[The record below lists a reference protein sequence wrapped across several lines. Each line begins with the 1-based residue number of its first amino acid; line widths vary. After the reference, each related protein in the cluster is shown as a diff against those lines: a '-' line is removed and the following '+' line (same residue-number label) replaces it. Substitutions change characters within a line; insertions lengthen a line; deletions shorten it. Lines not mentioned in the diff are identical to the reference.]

1 MAKKIAI
8 FGDADE
14 SEIGSTFDVV
24 KEIATELAK
33 SGYTIINGGGPGIMK
48 AATLGAKEGGGKVEA
63 IVVDPKYQ
71 PKNFEGMDKESYD
84 MADDKYMAK
93 SFEERENVLI
103 DRADAYVVFK
113 GGTGTL
119 FELAS
124 VWQNA
129 KILASKKPIIIFGKD
144 WQEIIEMIRLNL
156 PITSDELKS
165 ISFADSIEEIKEI
178 LFQAGVVN

>member
-1 MAKKIAI
+1 MVKKIAI

-14 SEIGSTFDVV
+14 SEIGSTFDRV
-24 KEIATELAK
+24 KEIALELAK

-48 AATLGAKEGGGKVEA
+48 AATLGAKDGGGKVEV
-63 IVVDPKYQ
+63 IVIDPKNQ
-71 PKNFEGMDKESYD
+71 PKNFEGIDEESCK
-84 MADDKYMAK
+84 MADDKYVAK
-93 SFEERENVLI
+93 SFEEREDVLI
-103 DRADAYVVFK
+103 DRADAYIIFK

-119 FELAS
+119 YELAS

-129 KILASKKPIIIFGKD
+129 KILGSKKPIIIFGKD
-144 WQEIIEMIRLNL
+144 WQEIVEMIRLNL

-165 ISFADSIEEIKEI
+165 INFADSIEEIKEI